1 MTPLCSATAA
11 EKFHEFWA
19 SRLVLADA
27 VSTCTASLYTDTNK
41 NLVKKSGQQLL
52 RPKSICIDVR
62 NSSANANPAKAA
74 RPAVAAAGL
83 GCTSPSSPT
92 ASKAA
97 AKPAATAAPHKSVG
111 ENNV

>member
-41 NLVKKSGQQLL
+41 NLVKKSGQQL

-62 NSSANANPAKAA
+62 NSSANANPAKA
-74 RPAVAAAGL
+74 RAV
-83 GCTSPSSPT
+83 GCLNSPSSPT

-97 AKPAATAAPHKSVG
+97 AKSAAAAPHKSVG

>member
-62 NSSANANPAKAA
+62 NSSANANPAKA
-74 RPAVAAAGL
+74 RAV
-83 GCTSPSSPT
+83 GCLNSPSSPT

-97 AKPAATAAPHKSVG
+97 AKSAAAAPHKSVG